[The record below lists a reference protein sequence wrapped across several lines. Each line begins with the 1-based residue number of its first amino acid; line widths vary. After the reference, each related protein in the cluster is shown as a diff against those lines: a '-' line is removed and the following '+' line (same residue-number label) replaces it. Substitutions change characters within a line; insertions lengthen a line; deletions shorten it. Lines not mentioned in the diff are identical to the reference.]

1 MPGVP
6 AIRLPPPDFTAA
18 HVRELTKR
26 ILSEAQFHQPA
37 KPWLTRLSDW
47 LSKEIARLLDTL
59 ASGTEAGF
67 IAWIIVGVAVAGAA
81 LLLRRFARR
90 IQRDPGIAVEHTIA
104 PKRTAS
110 DWNAFAAAHR
120 QAGEWRE
127 AVRCGYRAM
136 VATLAE
142 RGVVDEMP
150 GRTAREYERLIDRN
164 LPGATVAFGDA
175 TDLFEAVWY
184 GDRETGADEEE
195 SLRRLREQVLQAAG
209 RR

>member
-47 LSKEIARLLDTL
+47 LSREITRLLDTL
-59 ASGTEAGF
+59 ASGTESGF
-67 IAWIIVGVAVAGAA
+67 IAWIIVGIAVAGAA
-81 LLLRRFARR
+81 LLLRRFTRR

-110 DWNAFAAAHR
+110 DWNALAAAHR
-120 QAGEWRE
+120 QAGQWRE

-142 RGVVDEMP
+142 RGVVDEVP

-184 GDRETGADEEE
+184 GDRETGAEEEE

>member
-18 HVRELTKR
+18 HVRELTER

-37 KPWLTRLSDW
+37 KPWLARLGDW
-47 LSKEIARLLDTL
+47 LSKEISKLLDTL
-59 ASGTEAGF
+59 ASGTDAGL
-67 IAWIIVGVAVAGAA
+67 IAWVIVGVAVALAA
-81 LLLRRFARR
+81 VLLRRFTSR
-90 IQRDPGIAVEHTIA
+90 IRRDPGIAVEHTIT
-104 PKRTAS
+104 PKRTAT
-110 DWNAFAAAHR
+110 DWNSLAAAHR

-142 RGVVDEMP
+142 RGVVDEVP
-150 GRTAREYERLIDRN
+150 GRTAREYEELINRN
-164 LPGATVAFGDA
+164 VPGATEAFGDA

-184 GDRETGADEEE
+184 GDRETGAEEE
-195 SLRRLREQVLQAAG
+195 QDLRHLRETVLEAAA

>member
-47 LSKEIARLLDTL
+47 LSKEIAKLLDTL
-59 ASGTEAGF
+59 ASGSDAGF
-67 IAWIIVGVAVAGAA
+67 IAWVIVGVAVAAA
-81 LLLRRFARR
+81 VLLLRRFTRR
-90 IQRDPGIAVEHTIA
+90 IRRDPGIAVQHTIT
-104 PKRTAS
+104 PKRSAA
-110 DWNAFAAAHR
+110 DWNALAAAHR

-142 RGVVDEMP
+142 RGVVDDVP
-150 GRTAREYERLIDRN
+150 GRTAREYEQLINRN
-164 LPGATVAFGDA
+164 LPGATGAFGDA

-184 GDRETGADEEE
+184 GDRETGAEEE
-195 SLRRLREQVLQAAG
+195 QSLRRLREKVLEAAG